1 MGSNFRDVY
10 KLATTLRPSLHRAVL
25 ACVATSMLLAAFNAT
40 SAQSFSMGV
49 VPQFEP
55 RKMFGIWQPLVDELG
70 KRTGHN
76 FNLVVPLTV
85 SEFERELE
93 SGSYDFVYANPYH
106 IMRVSPKQ
114 AYLPLLRDN
123 TPLRGILV
131 VRKDSSLQNLKD
143 LNGKMLAVPS
153 PNALGASLLLRAD
166 LEHIHQ
172 VKMTMV
178 NVKTHSSAYLN
189 VLNGLTDAAGGVEKT
204 FGEQDDSVRHALK
217 VIYTTRDMPSHPIAA
232 HPRVKKEVYEKFRQ
246 SFLELAT
253 TQAGKKWLEDVP
265 MTAPV
270 PASIDDYLSLRQW
283 GLESYWVPGNK

>member
-1 MGSNFRDVY
+1 MDRKFIDVFRIAQNFGVNLQAMGQ
-10 KLATTLRPSLHRAVL
+10 AAI
-25 ACVATSMLLAAFNAT
+25 ACVVMLSSFANAQT
-40 SAQSFSMGV
+40 FSVGV

-55 RKMFGIWQPLVDELG
+55 RKMFGIWQPLMDDLG
-70 KRTGHN
+70 KRTGHS

-93 SGSYDFVYANPYH
+93 KGSYDFVYANPYH

-114 AYLPLLRDN
+114 AYRPLLRDN
-123 TPLRGILV
+123 TPLRGILL
-131 VRKDSSLQNLKD
+131 VRKDSSLQNLKE

-204 FGEQDDSVRHALK
+204 FGEQDESVRNALK

-232 HPRVKKEVYEKFRQ
+232 HPRVKKVVYEKFKQ
-246 SFLELAT
+246 SFLELAAT
-253 TQAGKKWLEDVP
+253 PAGKKWLEDVP

-270 PASIDDYLSLRQW
+270 PASIDDYLAMRQW
-283 GLESYWVPGNK
+283 GLESYWVSGNK